1 MNTARLFSLSG
12 ICLILGGA
20 ARALF
25 WLLVVPFETFA
36 GAATALNSL
45 EQFAQVFNVL
55 GAALVIYG
63 FLGLYAAHHRQ
74 MRTFG
79 LVGFA
84 LALLGGMGVLADALI
99 GLVIF
104 PSMATAAPATIEPD
118 GAFFVGNIL
127 GLYVAIFATNM
138 IGQTSFGFALWK
150 YTSLPRVA
158 LGLFLASAILANLP
172 PLPVLHYV
180 LIAGGV
186 AGGTGMVWLGW
197 ALRRLASRAVPERG

>member
-1 MNTARLFSLSG
+1 
-12 ICLILGGA
+12 
-20 ARALF
+20 
-25 WLLVVPFETFA
+25 
-36 GAATALNSL
+36 
-45 EQFAQVFNVL
+45 
-55 GAALVIYG
+55 
-63 FLGLYAAHHRQ
+63 
-74 MRTFG
+74 
-79 LVGFA
+79 
-84 LALLGGMGVLADALI
+84 MGVLADALI

-127 GLYVAIFATNM
+127 GLYVAIFAINM
-138 IGQTSFGFALWK
+138 IGQFSFGFALWK

-197 ALRRLASRAVPERG
+197 ALRSLASRAVPERG

>member
-1 MNTARLFSLSG
+1 MNAARLFSLSG

-79 LVGFA
+79 L
-84 LALLGGMGVLADALI
+84 
-99 GLVIF
+99 
-104 PSMATAAPATIEPD
+104 
-118 GAFFVGNIL
+118 
-127 GLYVAIFATNM
+127 
-138 IGQTSFGFALWK
+138 
-150 YTSLPRVA
+150 
-158 LGLFLASAILANLP
+158 
-172 PLPVLHYV
+172 
-180 LIAGGV
+180 
-186 AGGTGMVWLGW
+186 
-197 ALRRLASRAVPERG
+197 